1 MPSIADLKAA
11 GVDVSAIEA
20 KLPLIKTLVAREVR
34 RRPA

>member
-1 MPSIADLKAA
+1 MPSIANLKAA